1 LEKEMKAYSVP
12 GLTSKKDLDILYE
25 WARTVPENGVIVEI
39 GSFFGR
45 SAVAFAEGAYP
56 SAKIHCIDYFQD
68 WTCQTKE
75 IWFLPDSD
83 FWKAGKLYNKE
94 QEFLKNTKD
103 YPNITLLKL
112 EDKQI
117 VYPYIGSQIDLL
129 FIDAAH
135 TNPSD
140 LKNIIYFKDF
150 MKKDGLI
157 CGHDYRDNYPDVVT
171 NVKLLEK
178 IYETTATFYK
188 HSSMWSIRIK
198 K

>member
-1 LEKEMKAYSVP
+1 MKAYSVP
-12 GLTSKKDLDILYE
+12 GLTSNKDLDIIYE
-25 WARTVPENGVIVEI
+25 WARTVPENGVIVEL

-45 SAVAFAEGAYP
+45 SAIAFAEGAYP
-56 SAKIHCIDYFQD
+56 SVKINCIDYFQD
-68 WTCQTKE
+68 WTCPTKE
-75 IWFLPDSD
+75 HWFRPDSD
-83 FWKAGKLYNKE
+83 FWQVGKVYNKE

-112 EDKQI
+112 ADKQG
-117 VYPYIGSQIDLL
+117 VYQYTGSQIDLL
-129 FIDAAH
+129 FIDASH

-157 CGHDYRDNYPDVVT
+157 CGHDYGDKYPDVVA
-171 NVKLLEK
+171 NVRLLEK
-178 IYETTATFYK
+178 IYETKATFYVR
-188 HSSMWSIRIK
+188 SEMWSIRIK